1 MSDKQPQ
8 STVTG
13 PKGPVAPVE
22 VNAPVEPR
30 IPPLLDDTAP
40 KDPITDEEIAALA
53 SRGLL
58 FPTMAENVHAHEQA
72 LARLAG
78 KAEADA
84 EAAAKRRADA
94 AAASLSRSKP
104 A

>member
-8 STVTG
+8 SR
-13 PKGPVAPVE
+13 PVAAAPAAAAVPV
-22 VNAPVEPR
+22 APVEPR
-30 IPPLLDDTAP
+30 IPPLLGDIGP
-40 KDPITDEEIAALA
+40 KEPISDEEIAALA

-58 FPTMAENVHAHEQA
+58 FPTMAENVHAHAQA

-84 EAAAKRRADA
+84 EVAAKRIADA

-104 A
+104 G